1 MEYRSTRFS
10 LHSSA
15 SPSIKNSNVNSTNF
29 SSLSLNSTSGPYIP
43 YYDAYP
49 EDLTISLELFQ
60 TLAIERLKILK
71 TIEQV
76 LARLNTTLSTAPTYK
91 KDEIEKLLRKELKDK
106 LHHLKFII
114 FPTFTGTSS
123 NDLQN
128 DIISHYILRLAF
140 CPSEEERRWFITHE
154 LELFRYRFQVLTKA
168 EQLAYL
174 NDSTSNIKQFYEL
187 VSDEEKRQYK
197 DSLIA
202 SIQIKGL
209 ANPSTIA
216 KSFETTSYFRVRFQ
230 HVPDLIRKR
239 SCFLAHGYAYVSD
252 NDIISFVLQ
261 HFRMNISYQMT
272 CSSKK
277 YEFIQQMDTR
287 IESILKMLRKKRI
300 HGTQTAMVA
309 FNENE
314 QTETITFEMLN
325 GLSKR
330 SFPLC
335 MRYLHDQM
343 IQQHHLKHL
352 GRLQYRLFLKGIGL
366 SLDECMKFFRH
377 EFVTNGQMNPAQ
389 FEREHVYNIRHAYG
403 QEGKHTS
410 YTPYSCMKIIQDP
423 PPGVNEHHG
432 CPYRHWDIPTLK
444 QRLTTTYDMNEET
457 VNDIIDKTK
466 QHHYQ
471 IACQIYFEYQHKVK
485 NYGVG
490 INHPN
495 QYFNESRKLLTGAT
509 TNQNASQM

>member
-1 MEYRSTRFS
+1 MIF
-10 LHSSA
+10 
-15 SPSIKNSNVNSTNF
+15 PSFTGA
-29 SSLSLNSTSGPYIP
+29 SSL
-43 YYDAYP
+43 
-49 EDLTISLELFQ
+49 
-60 TLAIERLKILK
+60 
-71 TIEQV
+71 
-76 LARLNTTLSTAPTYK
+76 
-91 KDEIEKLLRKELKDK
+91 
-106 LHHLKFII
+106 
-114 FPTFTGTSS
+114 
-123 NDLQN
+123 DLQN

-140 CPSEEERRWFITHE
+140 CPSEEERRWFITNE
-154 LELFRYRFQVLTKA
+154 LELFRYRFQVLTKS
-168 EQLAYL
+168 EQLNYL
-174 NDSTSNIKQFYEL
+174 NDSSSNIKQFYEL
-187 VSDEEKRQYK
+187 VTDDEKKQYK

-209 ANPSTIA
+209 LNPSTIA
-216 KSFETTSYFRVRFQ
+216 KSFESTSYFRVRFQ

-239 SCFLAHGYAYVSD
+239 SCFLAQGYAYVSD

-277 YEFIQQMDTR
+277 YESIEQMDTR
-287 IESILKMLRKKRI
+287 IELILKMLRKKRI
-300 HGTQTAMVA
+300 HGTQTNMST
-309 FNENE
+309 FNESE
-314 QTETITFEMLN
+314 QMETITFDMLN

-335 MRYLHDQM
+335 MRYLHEQM

-377 EFVTNGQMNPAQ
+377 EFVTNGSMNPAQ

-432 CPYRHWDIPTLK
+432 CPYRHWDAATLK
-444 QRLTTTYDMNEET
+444 QRLTNNYELNEET
-457 VNDIIDKTK
+457 VNDIVEKSK

-471 IACQIYFEYQHKVK
+471 IACQVFFEYQHKVK
-485 NYGVG
+485 NHGVG
-490 INHPN
+490 INHTK
-495 QYFNESRKLLTGAT
+495 QYFIESRRLLTGAT
-509 TNQNASQM
+509 SNQNATQM